1 MQALWFPFEP
11 ILLKKYDQK
20 SRVREKKKI
29 VMPNSFSPCPK
40 PGVIMDSG
48 AEFSFLKKNANK
60 KLFIVAWLFCVSF
73 VVCVFFFFFP
83 ESNEVNM
90 TKRDEE

>member
-1 MQALWFPFEP
+1 
-11 ILLKKYDQK
+11 
-20 SRVREKKKI
+20 
-29 VMPNSFSPCPK
+29 MPNSFSPSPK

-48 AEFSFLKKNANK
+48 AEFSFLKKK
-60 KLFIVAWLFCVSF
+60 CQQKIVYCCLIVLCFF
-73 VVCVFFFFFP
+73 RCVFFFFS